1 MACHGGPNIVEDNLI
16 LCLDAANTKSYPST
30 GATWTD
36 ISGTGNNGTL
46 IGSPTYSSNNG
57 GYFDLDGTEYIK
69 LPIADD
75 ANFGSYWSFDMWVYL
90 DRDSVDT
97 QTYANYY
104 SPQGLFTMSSEADWN
119 GGTSTNSGFAFGWN
133 KVHYKQ
139 DGGSTQTYLSWTGPS
154 VRTWHHFGMTL
165 NNGTG
170 TSYINGVSVASATN
184 FQDSF
189 DGSSG
194 QKAIC
199 ITDTYNSTVR
209 GRFEGYI
216 SNFKFYTKTLS
227 AVEVKQNYNA
237 QKGRYG
243 L

>member
-1 MACHGGPNIVEDNLI
+1 MACHGGPNIIEDNL
-16 LCLDAANTKSYPST
+16 LLYLDAANTKSYTGT

-36 ISGTGNNGTL
+36 MSGANNGTL

-75 ANFGSYWSFDMWVYL
+75 ANFGSHWSFDMWVYL

-133 KVHYKQ
+133 QVWYKQ
-139 DGGSTQTYLSWTGPS
+139 NGGVTQTKMDWTGPS

-170 TSYINGVSVASATN
+170 TFFINGVSVTSAAD

-199 ITDTYNSTVR
+199 ITDTSVGSKR

-227 AVEVKQNYNA
+227 AAEVKQNYNA
-237 QKGRYG
+237 LKGRFG

>member
-1 MACHGGPNIVEDNLI
+1 MCIRDSI
-16 LCLDAANTKSYPST
+16 SCLDAANTKSYTGT

-36 ISGTGNNGTL
+36 ISGNGNNGTL
-46 IGSPTYSSNNG
+46 INSPNYVSYNG
-57 GYFDLDGTEYIK
+57 GYLAFDGTEYIK

-75 ANFGSYWSFDMWVYL
+75 ANFGSYWSFDMWAYL
-90 DRDSVDT
+90 DRDSVNT
-97 QTYANYY
+97 STYSTIL
-104 SPQGLFTMSSEADWN
+104 SPQALFTMSSEDDWN
-119 GGTSTNSGFAFGWN
+119 NGTTTNSGFAFGWN

-139 DGGSTQTYLSWTGPS
+139 DGGSTQTYLGWTGPS

-170 TSYINGVSVASATN
+170 TLYINGVSVTSATD

-199 ITDTYNSTVR
+199 VADTYSGELR
-209 GRFEGYI
+209 GRLEGYI
-216 SNFKFYTKTLS
+216 PNFKFYTKTLS
-227 AVEVKQNYNA
+227 AAEVKQNFDA
-237 QKGRYG
+237 QKTRFG